1 MEAPLSFMLRSLAN
15 TSLGE
20 RAGRR
25 GQEIVVP
32 VLDPLD
38 TGKVLAGI
46 LLRDDLGSNRMQPF
60 VAVGMVEVPVRV
72 DEVGDW
78 IDAELRQ
85 RLGDLGTRYADAGV
99 DEHLA
104 VGAGQ
109 NGDVAPG
116 AFEDADI
123 VAQSVRDD
131 RRNGGAVLDQADEAA
146 GLREGFTRGQPPVGG
161 GE

>member
-1 MEAPLSFMLRSLAN
+1 M
-15 TSLGE
+15 
-20 RAGRR
+20 
-25 GQEIVVP
+25 
-32 VLDPLD
+32 
-38 TGKVLAGI
+38 
-46 LLRDDLGSNRMQPF
+46 
-60 VAVGMVEVPVRV
+60 RV

-109 NGDVAPG
+109 NGNVPAG
-116 AFEDADI
+116 AFEHADI
-123 VAQSVRDD
+123 VAQPVRDD

-146 GLREGFTRGQPPVGG
+146 GLREGFARRQPPVGG